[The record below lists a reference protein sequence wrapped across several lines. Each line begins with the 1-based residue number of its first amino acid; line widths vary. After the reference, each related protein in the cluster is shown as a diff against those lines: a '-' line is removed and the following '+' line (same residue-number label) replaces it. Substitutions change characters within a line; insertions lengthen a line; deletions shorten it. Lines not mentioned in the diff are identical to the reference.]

1 MTILFLLYVIAGY
14 WSTGQTIYANK
25 IIIHTFGELFWRR
38 FLLGMFL
45 GWLLIP
51 IALLKSIFVK

>member
-1 MTILFLLYVIAGY
+1 MGILLIVYLVAGY

-25 IIIHTFGELFWRR
+25 IIIHSFGALFWRR

-51 IALLKSIFVK
+51 IAILKSIFS